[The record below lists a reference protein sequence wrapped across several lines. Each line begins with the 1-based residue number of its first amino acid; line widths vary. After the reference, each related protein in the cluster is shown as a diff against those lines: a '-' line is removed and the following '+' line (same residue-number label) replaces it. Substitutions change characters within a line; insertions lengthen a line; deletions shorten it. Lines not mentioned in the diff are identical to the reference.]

1 MRADSYMHV
10 LTRVPLPQA
19 ESPLGQVRR
28 ALFCQTPPPTPAGES
43 GTALTRALALR
54 PVDHVSAPPA
64 APPHVAAPPD
74 PRGPPPRSA
83 LAVVPPGP
91 PPRAPVPAMARS
103 ARPVTAHWLAGRRP
117 PAAPPVVPRRQPGVV
132 RPGTVQRHVRRYLHG
147 SPTRFAPPRVAR
159 LPVLLFSRPVLN
171 PTAARTAP
179 LFAWQG
185 GAPRPALAATSV
197 DRSQAIEPS
206 HLAAVAAVLAS
217 MNMALE
223 CDPDGAFK
231 ELGKGARGCFALVGS
246 HRPRA

>member
-1 MRADSYMHV
+1 MVPETPAEVCASRSLATGMPDAAGPLTPSSPVRIYTGGHVVNPFCQGKSYADPGSLLRADSYMHV
-10 LTRVPLPQA
+10 LTRVPMAQA

-54 PVDHVSAPPA
+54 PVDHVSAPSA

-117 PAAPPVVPRRQPGVV
+117 PAAPPRGAASTTGGRTARHGATARTTVSPRQSDTIRPTPRRP
-132 RPGTVQRHVRRYLHG
+132 
-147 SPTRFAPPRVAR
+147 VAR
-159 LPVLLFSRPVLN
+159 
-171 PTAARTAP
+171 AAFFAASVEPNGCTHCPAVCLAGRRT
-179 LFAWQG
+179 
-185 GAPRPALAATSV
+185 
-197 DRSQAIEPS
+197 
-206 HLAAVAAVLAS
+206 
-217 MNMALE
+217 
-223 CDPDGAFK
+223 
-231 ELGKGARGCFALVGS
+231 
-246 HRPRA
+246 